1 MTEVLKLTLASLAA
15 RKIRLALTTFAVVLG
30 VAFVSG
36 SFILADS
43 LRGTFDEIAQE
54 IAGPGW
60 VQVRGVETID
70 GDEFS
75 RPLVPEELIDELLKI
90 NGVDSAV
97 GNIQGFP
104 RLSFNGE
111 LIDSGRAPTLAFNST
126 PGSEL
131 TAFITMEGAD
141 PGPGE
146 AMLDV
151 DSAARYGVS
160 VGDKITVRSQSEPE
174 QFIVSGITSW
184 GEDNGGGAV
193 FVLFDT
199 ATTQRL
205 FGYDKT
211 FMSATIGISA
221 GFAAES
227 VIADLNPLL
236 NELELE
242 AVTSETVATEFS
254 AEFDQFITIFQ
265 NALLAFAAISLIVS
279 AFIINNTFSIVLGQR
294 IKELGLLRSLG
305 ATGKQVQ
312 TSVILEGLIIGLIA
326 SLIGL
331 FSGVG
336 IAALLKILIAQ
347 AGDGAGLPDG
357 PLVIAGRTWIAA
369 FIVGLVVTL
378 TACLSPAR
386 KAATIPPIAALRDDF
401 SLSSKT
407 TNRRSIFGG
416 LIGLAGVLL
425 IVRGVTSNSG
435 ARGQLLA
442 LSLGA
447 LLTFLSIALLSQL
460 VASPMAKFLGWPFA
474 QLAPASGVLARENAA
489 RNPRRTS
496 STASALM
503 IGLALVAM
511 VLVVG
516 TSFKKT
522 FSAALDTSLKADY
535 FVDLKQESFIGFS
548 PKLAQDLQNIEG
560 IETAVGFRGGGRDSV
575 KIRVNNASKDVT
587 ATEEA
592 GLGLIV
598 DLSLSEGSYS
608 GLNEAGVLVHR
619 DPATDL
625 DLSIGDSITA
635 IFPVSG
641 SQTLTVVGIYED
653 SGILGNWVIGTNT
666 FESGFDPALQ
676 FDNFVAAKLS
686 KGFNAE
692 DLKQQIG
699 TITAAYPEA
708 RIQTKSEFQKT
719 TENRINQLL
728 VAVNA
733 LVGFAVVIAMLGIV
747 NTLVLSVFERT
758 REIGL
763 LRAVGMT
770 RRQTRRMI
778 RWEAIIVSVFGG
790 VLGISL
796 GVVLGFVAVQAMPD
810 SFVTDFGVPYGN
822 FFSILILCTLGGAI
836 AAIIPARRAA
846 KLNILDAIGHV

>member
-1 MTEVLKLTLASLAA
+1 VTEVLKLTLASLAA

>member
-1 MTEVLKLTLASLAA
+1 VTEVLKLTLASLAA

-151 DSAARYGVS
+151 DSASRYGVS